1 MENTN
6 QTPNTAPTNQTSP
19 AERKA
24 DLIRLYSR
32 LEGMKLQ
39 HVPTA
44 PKAPDGFPKSAESL
58 EFFECKVC
66 GSTFQT
72 ILREAVAS
80 GCPKCEHD
88 RLGILADHLPE
99 PDKNSCLNNR
109 KKPVTVMAMGFLCI

>member
-19 AERKA
+19 TERKA

-32 LEGMKLQ
+32 LEGMNLQ

-44 PKAPDGFPKSAESL
+44 LKAPDGFPKSAESL

-66 GSTFQT
+66 GSTFHT

-88 RLGILADHLPE
+88 RLGIFANQVE
-99 PDKNSCLNNR
+99 
-109 KKPVTVMAMGFLCI
+109 F

>member
-6 QTPNTAPTNQTSP
+6 QIPNTAPTNQTSP

>member
-1 MENTN
+1 MEKTN

-19 AERKA
+19 TERKA
-24 DLIRLYSR
+24 NLIRLYSR
-32 LEGMKLQ
+32 LEDMKLQ

-44 PKAPDGFPKSAESL
+44 PKPQDGFPNSVESL

-66 GSTFQT
+66 GSNFQT

-88 RLGILADHLPE
+88 RLGIFANQVE
-99 PDKNSCLNNR
+99 
-109 KKPVTVMAMGFLCI
+109 F